1 MNTANYTRIKL
12 KQGRDWTARRGHP
25 WVFSGALTNPPPK
38 FEPGEVVDLED
49 AQGDFVARG
58 YYNPQTDIAV
68 RILTTNPDE
77 LIDTGFFVRRIN
89 EAWNL
94 RLKGLKLADTNV
106 FRLINAEGDFLPGLI
121 ADYFDGSV
129 VLQSHTAGIDRRLDQ
144 ITEALIEVVK
154 PKGLL
159 IRNDVAVR
167 SREGLK
173 KEEPR
178 LAMGEIASQIV
189 VRENGLQ
196 FEVDLWK
203 GQKTGFYADQR
214 DKRQA
219 LTRYAR
225 GESLLNCFSYSGG
238 FSVYAAKHNSAL
250 KVTSLD
256 QSAAA
261 IEIARRNF
269 TLNGLDPAQH
279 EFLAADAFE
288 YLQNQTTKFDTV
300 ILDPPAFAKSHR
312 EKDKALQ
319 GYQRLNTLGIPLVKS
334 GGILMTCSCSGSI
347 SMEEF
352 GNSLAQAA
360 ANSHRRLQI
369 LETFENGLDHPV
381 NIFTPE
387 SRYLK
392 VLICRVTG

>member
-1 MNTANYTRIKL
+1 MNKANYTRIKL

-25 WVFSGALTNPPPK
+25 WVFSGALINPPPN
-38 FEPGEVVDLED
+38 FEPGEIVDLED
-49 AQGDFVARG
+49 MQGDFVARG
-58 YYNPQTDIAV
+58 YYNPNTDIAV
-68 RILTTNPDE
+68 RVLTTNPDE
-77 LIDTGFFVRRIN
+77 LIDTGFFVRRIS

-94 RLKGLKLADTNV
+94 RRMGLNLAETNV

-121 ADYFDGSV
+121 ADYYDGAV
-129 VLQSHTAGIDRRLDQ
+129 VLQSHTAGIDRRLNQ
-144 ITEALIEVVK
+144 VCEAITEVIK

-159 IRNDVAVR
+159 VRNDVAVR

-178 LAMGEIASQIV
+178 LVMGEIAPEIMVQ
-189 VRENGLQ
+189 ENGLK
-196 FEVDLWK
+196 FAVDLWK

-219 LTRYAR
+219 LIRYAR

-238 FSVYAAKHNSAL
+238 FSVYAAKHNLDL

-256 QSAAA
+256 QSAPAL
-261 IEIARRNF
+261 EIARRNF
-269 TLNGLDPAQH
+269 NLNNLDPSQH
-279 EFLAADAFE
+279 EFLAADAFV
-288 YLQNQTTKFDTV
+288 YLQNQTAQFDTV

-352 GNSLAQAA
+352 ANSLAQAA
-360 ANSHRRLQI
+360 ANTHRRLQI

-392 VLICRVTG
+392 VLVCRVT